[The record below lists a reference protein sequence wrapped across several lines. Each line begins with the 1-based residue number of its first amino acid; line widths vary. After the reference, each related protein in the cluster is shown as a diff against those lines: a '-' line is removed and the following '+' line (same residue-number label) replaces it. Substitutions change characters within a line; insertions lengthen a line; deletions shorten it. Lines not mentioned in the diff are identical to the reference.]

1 MMLQREVIEG
11 VRGLI
16 DEVLVSFE
24 VSLSDAQRLVG
35 ATIER
40 REVVNLVRS
49 LIELDFM
56 DESIKNCYPEEGE

>member
-16 DEVLVSFE
+16 DE